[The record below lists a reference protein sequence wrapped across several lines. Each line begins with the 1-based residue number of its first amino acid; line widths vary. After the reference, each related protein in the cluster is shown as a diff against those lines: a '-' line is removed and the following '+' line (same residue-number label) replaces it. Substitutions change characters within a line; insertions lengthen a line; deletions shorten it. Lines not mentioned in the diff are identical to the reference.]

1 MLGPLRR
8 HARFL
13 VSFGIGLSLWFGSAY
28 TSIDPVMRSLVAVN
42 GGYIVFLV
50 QIVWMAVTT
59 SEEDLRRHAEQ
70 DDEGSAVIFL
80 LALGAIAIGLTAI
93 FIVLSRKSDSLGESF
108 FALAAAPLGWA
119 LLHALMSFRYA
130 NLFYRPVPDEG
141 LAFPGDKATAPG
153 IVDFLYFSY
162 TIGMTAQVSDV
173 QVTTKR
179 MRQTVLLHSVLSF
192 FYNTVILAL
201 SVNAAVALSQ

>member
-1 MLGPLRR
+1 MRAIRR

-13 VSFGIGLSLWFGSAY
+13 VSFGIGLLLWFGSGF
-28 TSIDPVMRSLVAVN
+28 TPLDPVMRSLVAVN
-42 GGYIVFLV
+42 GGYVAFLA
-50 QIVWMAVTT
+50 QIVWMAMT
-59 SEEDLRRHAEQ
+59 STEEDLRRHAEQ
-70 DDEGSAVIFL
+70 DDEGSALIFI

-93 FIVLSRKSDSLGESF
+93 FIVLSRKSDGLAKSF
-108 FALAAAPLGWA
+108 FALSAAPLGWA

-130 NLFYRPVPDEG
+130 HLFYSPAPDDG
-141 LAFPGDKATAPG
+141 LVFPGKPTGPPG
-153 IVDFLYFSY
+153 VVDFLYFSY

-173 QVTTKR
+173 EVTTKR